1 MLIDST
7 LILSE
12 KQAVTASAASSNIA
26 DQLAAGGARNR
37 CVAVAKVD
45 ETFAGLT
52 GLKVSLQTASDA
64 AFTAPKELAGVSFAL
79 ADLKAGKTLFQII
92 LPHGADRYI
101 RGYYTVTGTATAGK
115 ISLFITD
122 LADM

>member
-12 KQAVTASAASSNIA
+12 KQALTATAASADVI
-26 DQLAAGGARNR
+26 DQTAAGGAHNR

-45 ETFAGLT
+45 ETFAGAT
-52 GLKVSLQTASDA
+52 QLKVSLQTAADK
-64 AFTAPKELAGVSFAL
+64 AFTAPKELAALSFVA
-79 ADLKAGKTLFQII
+79 ADLKEGKTLFKVS
-92 LPHGADRYI
+92 LPHDMNRYI

-122 LADM
+122 LADI